1 MKKLLTIAFLVI
13 GMMTSAQV
21 REYFLFSVAIDPS
34 ATIKEKSPN
43 LVAELEYGQKWF
55 YLKASTQILPALEG
69 GYIDYG
75 GGGGLNVHLGL
86 FQKTRIYSGVRL
98 GVIRRGGNPYP
109 LVGCEGGVSHKLSER
124 IALGVRTT
132 LDKRADFEFW
142 GGEPKNRISN
152 YFKIEYHW

>member
-1 MKKLLTIAFLVI
+1 MKKILTIAFLVI
-13 GMMTSAQV
+13 GMITSAQV
-21 REYFLFSVAIDPS
+21 REYYLFSVAVDPS

-55 YLKASTQILPALEG
+55 YVKASSQILPALEG
-69 GYIDYG
+69 GYIDYS
-75 GGGGLNVHLGL
+75 GGGGLNVHLGQ

-98 GVIRRGGNPYP
+98 GVIRRERISYALAGVE
-109 LVGCEGGVSHKLSER
+109 LGVSHKISER

-132 LDKRADFEFW
+132 LDKRADFKFW

-152 YFKIEYHW
+152 FIKVEYSW